1 MVYHV
6 EMKYLGID
14 FGLRRIGLATSEG
27 ELASPLKVI
36 EVKGFKNGVEKIS
49 EFIRQEGFSQII
61 VGLPEGKI
69 GQTILGF
76 VNALKNL
83 GFNVTTFD
91 ETLSTKQAIALK
103 LKSNTPKKK
112 RRFNDATAAAIILQN
127 YLDSRPRP
135 YEKNT

>member
-1 MVYHV
+1 
-6 EMKYLGID
+6 MKYLGVD
-14 FGLRRIGLATSEG
+14 FGLRHIGLAISEG
-27 ELASPLKVI
+27 ELASPLKII
-36 EVKGFKNGVEKIS
+36 EVKGFKDGVEKIS
-49 EFIRQEGFSQII
+49 KFIEQEGFTQII

-76 VNALKNL
+76 VNALKKL
-83 GFNVTTFD
+83 GFDVMTFD
-91 ETLSTKQAIALK
+91 ETLSTRQAVALR
-103 LKSNTPKKK
+103 LKSNTPRKK